1 MSINVSGLIQ
11 NLLSEG
17 FDLRDCLGELFDNSL
32 DAGATKI
39 GLSLVGGWLYFA
51 DNGSGMTADGLVLA
65 NELHRRSTGRR
76 NGRFGIGSAAA
87 KICLSKHMGSS
98 KVLTR
103 CATGLSL
110 STVNWA
116 ECVRANMYRAS
127 YAGATTEALE
137 LWALYGLGSTGTV
150 VGIECA
156 PTIYAELERQVGSD
170 EAEHSLAAWIGRVYN
185 VPIREGLQVQIG
197 GVERIVGAQDPL
209 EWSDTQ
215 GERQH
220 MVSLDIWAKGTEV
233 RAYMQGAG
241 RRGDFYYEFVAGRK
255 APKSIYNGS
264 AWAAEDG
271 WENVGQMSLRSS
283 HRKLWET
290 GPTWLQGVHLVRGAK
305 IVDRVPP
312 PKGEMRGQDA
322 RRYKAVSRHTL
333 QWNPNADFDRLMG
346 VQINKS
352 HIKPDDINEAIL
364 KTVKHLCDEF
374 AKCMNKLDTAAEA
387 ARKAAAD
394 AAAAAEG
401 GATAEATAE
410 EEEEEDVAAGA
421 IHLDMVD
428 GGIQVSGGPE
438 GPLVLTLGTL
448 EQLQMRLDAYG
459 PERFLT
465 YARAQLELDA
475 LYAP

>member
-1 MSINVSGLIQ
+1 V
-11 NLLSEG
+11 
-17 FDLRDCLGELFDNSL
+17 RDCLGELFDNSL

-39 GLSLVGGWLYFA
+39 GLSLVDGWLYFA
-51 DNGSGMTADGLVLA
+51 DNGTGMTTDGLILA

-103 CATGLSL
+103 CSAGLGL
-110 STVNWA
+110 STVNWG
-116 ECVRANMYRAS
+116 ECVRSNMYRAS
-127 YAGATTEALE
+127 YAGANTEGLE
-137 LWALYGLGSTGTV
+137 LWALYGLGPTGTV

-156 PTIYAELERQVGSD
+156 PTIYAELERQVASD
-170 EAEHSLAAWIGRVYN
+170 MAEHNLGAWIGRVYN
-185 VPIREGLQVQIG
+185 ASISEGLQVQIG
-197 GVERIVGAQDPL
+197 GVEGTVEPQDPL
-209 EWSDTQ
+209 EWSDVH

-220 MVSLDIWAKGTEV
+220 MVSLDIWAKGGEV
-233 RAYMQGAG
+233 RAYMQGGG

-255 APKSIYNGS
+255 APKPTYNGS

-271 WENVGQMSLRSS
+271 WENVGQMCLRSS
-283 HRKLWET
+283 HRKTWES
-290 GPTWLQGVHLVRGAK
+290 GPAWLQGVHLVRGAK

-333 QWNPNADFDRLMG
+333 QWNPSSDFDRLMG

-352 HIKPDDINEAIL
+352 HIKPDDINEPIL

-394 AAAAAEG
+394 AAAAAETAAEG
-401 GATAEATAE
+401 GAEAEGQDEGEAEAALNLRLTT
-410 EEEEEDVAAGA
+410 
-421 IHLDMVD
+421 VD
-428 GGIQVSGGPE
+428 GGIQVSGGPA

-448 EQLQMRLDAYG
+448 EQLQMRLDACG

-465 YARAQLELDA
+465 YANAQLELDG